1 MLKKL
6 FIIVATVGLAGF
18 GVACGGSEPA
28 VEEAPPM
35 DEAVG
40 DEMAEPM
47 GEEAVEPMEEEA
59 PAEEEGES
67 TEEAAE
73 M

>member
-6 FIIVATVGLAGF
+6 FIIVATAGLAGF

-28 VEEAPPM
+28 IEEAPPV

-47 GEEAVEPMEEEA
+47 GEEAAEPMEEEA
-59 PAEEEGES
+59 PAEEGES

>member
-6 FIIVATVGLAGF
+6 FIIVATASLAGF

-35 DEAVG
+35 EETAGAEEAAPM
-40 DEMAEPM
+40 EEEAAEP
-47 GEEAVEPMEEEA
+47 AEEA
-59 PAEEEGES
+59 PAEES
-67 TEEAAE
+67 AEEAGE

>member
-6 FIIVATVGLAGF
+6 FIIVATAALAGF
-18 GVACGGSEPA
+18 GVACGGAEPA

-40 DEMAEPM
+40 DEMAEPVE
-47 GEEAVEPMEEEA
+47 EEAAEEPAEEA
-59 PAEEEGES
+59 PAEEPAA
-67 TEEAAE
+67 EEAP